1 MHNILFSKPKIT
13 PVATCS
19 SDSGLRYSHNNV
31 ESQQTTA
38 TQETDYDII
47 TEAEGCVS
55 SIKRKRKNKQNAA
68 DERHQAELAGKNF
81 GTVSRQ
87 HYCAKREAD
96 LFVIEFIVLL
106 LPI

>member
-31 ESQQTTA
+31 ESQQTIA
-38 TQETDYDII
+38 TQETDTDII
-47 TEAEGCVS
+47 TEAKGCVS

-68 DERHQAELAGKNF
+68 DERHQAKLAGKNF
-81 GTVSRQ
+81 GTVSRW
-87 HYCAKREAD
+87 HYCAKREVD
-96 LFVIEFIVLL
+96 LFVVVYSCLL
-106 LPI
+106 NL